1 MATLRDDEFGDITIR
16 KHSRSRHIRLSMAPD
31 GTLRASM
38 PAHATLNHLK
48 SMVSGSRTEIRK
60 LLTDQS
66 PQLLYV
72 DGMQIGKSHSLIVQ
86 RSSTFAVKRQQLKLV
101 VTLPPNLTI
110 EEVTVQQAIRQEVIK
125 VLRKEASH
133 YLPRRL
139 KILASQ
145 LECTYE
151 RVRFSHASTRWG
163 SCSSSGTISLNIALM
178 TLPFE
183 LIDYVLIHELC
194 HTKQMNHSPAFWSL
208 MESADPNYLSHRRT
222 LKQFTPTI

>member
-1 MATLRDDEFGDITIR
+1 MAILQDDEFGDITIR
-16 KHSRSRHIRLSMAPD
+16 KHSRSRHIKISIAPD

-38 PAHATLNHLK
+38 PTHATLRHLQ
-48 SMVSGSRTEIRK
+48 SMVSGSRTAIRK
-60 LLTDQS
+60 LLIEQN
-66 PQLLYV
+66 PQQVYT
-72 DGMQIGKSHSLIVQ
+72 DGMQIGKSHSLITQ
-86 RSSTFAVKRQQLKLV
+86 RGSTLAVRRQQLKLV
-101 VTLPPNLTI
+101 VTLPPDHAIDDAAT
-110 EEVTVQQAIRQEVIK
+110 QQAIRQEVRK

-139 KILASQ
+139 KVLASQ
-145 LECTYE
+145 LNCTYE

-178 TLPFE
+178 NLPFH

-194 HTKQMNHSPAFWSL
+194 HTKQMNHSPAFWEL
-208 MESADPNYLSHRRT
+208 VKTADPNYLAHRRT